1 MGGSRAR
8 LGGWAGWGG
17 RWDGDEGGTAVE
29 MTPPRL
35 CPFLAA
41 PKMTSGPSGREIKAS
56 GLKGAVES
64 LVSRGLFDLAEAN

>member
-1 MGGSRAR
+1 M
-8 LGGWAGWGG
+8 
-17 RWDGDEGGTAVE
+17 E